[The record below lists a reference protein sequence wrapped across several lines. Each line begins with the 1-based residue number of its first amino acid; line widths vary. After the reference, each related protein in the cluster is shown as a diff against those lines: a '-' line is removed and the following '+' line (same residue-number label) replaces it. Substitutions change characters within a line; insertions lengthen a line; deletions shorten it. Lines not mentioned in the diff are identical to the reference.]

1 MLKEKSVE
9 LIQELNVLIKEYASN
24 DKVRKI
30 IVEEF
35 DKRNMKGSLAVGILN
50 KNRELST
57 LDIDES
63 KDLIMLFIF
72 TMSMYNAL
80 THKESED
87 KESLGEIEEIL
98 RIDPK
103 NYFNEIEIENL
114 NDYKFEKK
122 VDKKDEVIIF
132 PKMNRIAPGFYSGY
146 ISGKHFAELDA
157 GNEFIYNFK
166 TQRDPIID
174 VYGMKRIHLNKT
186 NAKEIRDGVLSGDQF
201 PTTIVVNVLKDGT
214 DEIYY
219 DEKSGDLSII
229 SGTKNL
235 VDGMHRKVGNSL
247 AFAVNPDIQFN
258 WLLVVTNYSEIRAQK
273 YMVEINKQQ
282 KMKQEHIKNMDTA
295 SLGNVVVDAIKDI
308 DTSEFADQIK
318 DNDKEIGHFE
328 LEHFGMAKKSTLA
341 MAIEECYGDRL
352 TNKLQIRPIAKHIAN
367 VMDYI
372 IGLHVEEF
380 MEHPEATQKVS
391 YINHKNM
398 FAGYIALSE
407 RLYGVK
413 KWEDILEEI
422 LDKIDFSMEN
432 PFWDDIKLSK
442 ESDMKKSTRTN
453 LYKFFQKLI

>member
-9 LIQELNVLIKEYASN
+9 LIQELNPLIKKYSSN

-30 IVEEF
+30 IVDEF
-35 DKRNMKGSLAVGILN
+35 DKRNMKGSLAISILN
-50 KNRELST
+50 EKRELST
-57 LDIDES
+57 FDIDES
-63 KDLIMLFIF
+63 KDLILLFIF
-72 TMSMYNAL
+72 NKSMHNAL
-80 THKESED
+80 AYKEAED
-87 KESLGEIEEIL
+87 KEPLGEIEEVL
-98 RIDPK
+98 KIDPI
-103 NYFNEIEIENL
+103 NYFTEIEIENL

-122 VDKKDEVIIF
+122 VDKKDEIIVF
-132 PKMNRIAPGFYSGY
+132 PKMNKIAHGFWSGY
-146 ISGKHFAELDA
+146 MSGKYFAELDA

-174 VYGMKRIHLNKT
+174 VSGIKRIHLNKT

-201 PTTIVVNVLKDGT
+201 PTTIVVNVLRDGE
-214 DEIYY
+214 DEIHY
-219 DEKSGDLSII
+219 DEKTGDLSII

-247 AFAVNPDIQFN
+247 ALAINPDLEFN

-341 MAIEECYGDRL
+341 LAIEECYGDRL

-372 IGLHVEEF
+372 IGLNVEAF
-380 MEHPEATQKVS
+380 MEHPEATQRVS

-398 FAGYIALSE
+398 FAGYVALSE
-407 RLYGVK
+407 RLYEVK

-422 LDKIDFSMEN
+422 LDKIDFSIEN

-442 ESDMKKSTRTN
+442 DSDMKKSTRTN

>member
-9 LIQELNVLIKEYASN
+9 LIQELNPLIKKYSSN

-30 IVEEF
+30 IVDEF
-35 DKRNMKGSLAVGILN
+35 DKRNMKGSLAISILN
-50 KNRELST
+50 EKRELST
-57 LDIDES
+57 FDIDES
-63 KDLIMLFIF
+63 KDLILLFIF
-72 TMSMYNAL
+72 NKSMHNAL
-80 THKESED
+80 AYKEAED
-87 KESLGEIEEIL
+87 KEPLGEIEEVL
-98 RIDPK
+98 KIDPI
-103 NYFNEIEIENL
+103 NYFTEIEIENL

-122 VDKKDEVIIF
+122 VDKKDEIIVF
-132 PKMNRIAPGFYSGY
+132 PKMNKIAHGFWSGY
-146 ISGKHFAELDA
+146 MSGKYFAELDA

-174 VYGMKRIHLNKT
+174 VSGIKRIHLNKT

-201 PTTIVVNVLKDGT
+201 PTTIVVNVLRDGE
-214 DEIYY
+214 DEIHY
-219 DEKSGDLSII
+219 DEKTGDLSII

-247 AFAVNPDIQFN
+247 ALAINPDLEFN

-295 SLGNVVVDAIKDI
+295 SLGNVVVDAIKDV

-341 MAIEECYGDRL
+341 IAIEECYGDRL
-352 TNKLQIRPIAKHIAN
+352 VNKLKIRPIAKHIAN

-372 IGLHVEEF
+372 IGLNVEAF
-380 MEHPEATQKVS
+380 MEHPEATQRVS

-398 FAGYIALSE
+398 FAGYVALSE
-407 RLYGVK
+407 RLYEVK

-422 LDKIDFSMEN
+422 LDKIDFSIEN

-442 ESDMKKSTRTN
+442 DSDMKKSTRTN